1 MLHLITN
8 QEILLFA
15 FCSIYVLITKEIS
28 IFFVTFD
35 RNSKSFCHRINCTII
50 INCKIFRVAIK
61 I

>member
-28 IFFVTFD
+28 IFFVTFEIQ
-35 RNSKSFCHRINCTII
+35 SFFVIELIVQLSLIVR
-50 INCKIFRVAIK
+50 FFVWL
-61 I
+61 